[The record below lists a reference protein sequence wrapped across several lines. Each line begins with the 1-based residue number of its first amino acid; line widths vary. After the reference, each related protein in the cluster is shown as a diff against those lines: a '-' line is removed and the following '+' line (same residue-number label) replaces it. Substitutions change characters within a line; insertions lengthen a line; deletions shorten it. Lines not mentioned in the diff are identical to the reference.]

1 MILDRLECAPLYTA
15 FGLRIAAALDYLAR
29 VDFARLPDGRH
40 ELDGDRL
47 YAIVQRYRT
56 KPAAEAR
63 WEAHRQY
70 VDVQYV
76 VAGAERMGWA
86 ALHDGLEVAVP
97 YDPAKDVVFF
107 DARGQFF
114 DVPAGHFVIF
124 APSDVHAPGLAS
136 PGRQPGDAS
145 IGPSRPRADARG
157 SLDEVLKVVVK
168 CRVGQVLL

>member
-1 MILDRLECAPLYTA
+1 MILDALQRATVYS
-15 FGLRIAAALDYLAR
+15 GLGPRIAAALRYLAET
-29 VDFARLPDGRH
+29 DCTQLADGRY

-76 VAGAERMGWA
+76 AAGVERMGWA
-86 ALHDGLEVAVP
+86 ALHDGLEVAAP

-114 DVPAGHFVIF
+114 DVPAGNFVIF
-124 APSDVHAPGLAS
+124 APSDVHAPGLTAS
-136 PGRQPGDAS
+136 PGDEPGDAC
-145 IGPSRPRADARG
+145 
-157 SLDEVLKVVVK
+157 LDEVLKVVVK
-168 CRVGQVLL
+168 CRVET